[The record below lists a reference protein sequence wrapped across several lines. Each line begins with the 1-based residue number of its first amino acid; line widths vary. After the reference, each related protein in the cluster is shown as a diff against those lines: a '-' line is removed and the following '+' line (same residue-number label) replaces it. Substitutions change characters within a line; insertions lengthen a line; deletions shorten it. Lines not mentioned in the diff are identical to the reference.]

1 MTPTV
6 HTSDIRDHATAP
18 QAGVVLA
25 AFEELAT
32 PDGRAPV
39 DGLFARLDDATADA
53 IELLEPWG
61 ESDWFYLRFGPA
73 VTATYGLDMAGRLV
87 SEMPDPAAQVYRT
100 LLERVRQE
108 RRPVLAVHE
117 SLAVQR
123 VKTWERLI
131 LPCRAPCGS
140 DRIAT
145 YVAPRCSRED
155 LLTAV
160 LEASQDGIMS
170 VRAVRDPQGRIVD
183 AVIVTANQQASEYSG
198 HPVWRLVHGSFKA
211 LFPGLVARRVWERC
225 VRVIEE
231 RATERFEINISHRR
245 LDTWLRVTIVPL
257 EDGFVIS
264 FCDVTDLK
272 YALIEAECSR
282 EELAAEMEQRRALEE
297 ELRRLSHTD
306 ELTQALNR
314 RGFDAALKRELAL
327 SERYERPFSLIA
339 VDIDHFK
346 RINDVHGH
354 AAGDRVLRAVAEL
367 LRGAMRADADVLGRV
382 GGEEFVLLLPAT
394 RKEGAMALAERVR
407 ERLARE
413 RFEIGGETISITG
426 SFGVAEA
433 DRGVCED
440 DLLRAA
446 DAALY
451 AAKRSGRNRV
461 CLARPSAEVMRPSA
475 LAG

>member
-1 MTPTV
+1 MTPSV
-6 HTSDIRDHATAP
+6 HTSDIREHATAP
-18 QAGVVLA
+18 EADAILA
-25 AFEELAT
+25 AYDELAVE
-32 PDGRAPV
+32 DGRAPV
-39 DGLFARLDDATADA
+39 DAFFERLDEATASG

-61 ESDWFYLRFGPA
+61 EDDWFYLRYGPA

-87 SEMPDPAAQVYRT
+87 SEMPKPVAQAYAA
-100 LLERVRQE
+100 LLDRVRTE
-108 RRPVLAVHE
+108 RKPLLAVLD
-117 SLAVQR
+117 SLSVQR
-123 VKTWERLI
+123 VKSWEKLI
-131 LPCRAPCGS
+131 LPCRAPCGA

-145 YVAPRCSRED
+145 FVKARLSRED

-198 HPVWRLVHGSFKA
+198 HPVWRLVHGSFRA
-211 LFPGLVARRVWERC
+211 LFPGLVARRVWDRC
-225 VRVIEE
+225 VRVVDE
-231 RATERFEINISHRR
+231 RVTERFEINISHRR

-282 EELAAEMEQRRALEE
+282 EELAAAMEQRLALEA

-306 ELTQALNR
+306 ELTQTLNR

-327 SERYERPFSLIA
+327 SERYQRPFSVVA

-346 RINDVHGH
+346 RINDVYGH
-354 AAGDRVLRAVAEL
+354 AAGDRVLSAVADL
-367 LRGAMRADADVLGRV
+367 LRDAVRMDVDVIGRT

-394 RKEGAMALAERVR
+394 RKDGAIALAERVR
-407 ERLARE
+407 DRLARQS
-413 RFEIGGETISITG
+413 FEIGGEAISITA
-426 SFGVAEA
+426 SFGVAGGEDGGDA
-433 DRGVCED
+433 DQ
-440 DLLRAA
+440 LLRAA

-461 CLARPSAEVMRPSA
+461 CLARPAAEVVRPRA
-475 LAG
+475 AAG

>member
-1 MTPTV
+1 MNSTV
-6 HTSDIRDHATAP
+6 HTSDIRDHAAAP
-18 QAGVVLA
+18 EAGEILDVHAALA
-25 AFEELAT
+25 EA
-32 PDGRAPV
+32 DGRAPV
-39 DGLFARLDDATADA
+39 EALFERLDETIAASV
-53 IELLEPWG
+53 ELLEPWG
-61 ESDWFYLRFGPA
+61 EDDWFYLRYGPA
-73 VTATYGLDMAGRLV
+73 VTATYGIDMAGRLV
-87 SEMPDPAAQVYRT
+87 SEMSEPAARAYLE
-100 LLERVRQE
+100 LLNRVRRE
-108 RRPVLAVHE
+108 RTPLLAVLE
-117 SLAVQR
+117 SVAVRR
-123 VKTWERLI
+123 VRTWEKLI
-131 LPCRAPCGS
+131 LPCKAPCGS

-145 YVAPRCSRED
+145 FVTARRSRED

-170 VRAVRDPQGRIVD
+170 VRAVRDPQGRVVD

-211 LFPGLVARRVWERC
+211 LFPGLVARRVWDRC
-225 VRVIEE
+225 VRVVEE
-231 RATERFEINISHRR
+231 RVTERFEINISHRR

-282 EELAAEMEQRRALEE
+282 EELAAEIEQRLALEE

-306 ELTQALNR
+306 ELTQTLNR
-314 RGFDAALKRELAL
+314 RGFDAAMRREIALAG
-327 SERYERPFSLIA
+327 RYQRPFSLIA

-354 AAGDRVLRAVAEL
+354 AAGDRVLTAVAEL
-367 LRGAMRADADVLGRV
+367 LRAAVRADADVIGRI
-382 GGEEFVLLLPAT
+382 GGEEFVLLLPST
-394 RKEGAMALAERVR
+394 RKEGAMALAERIR
-407 ERLARE
+407 ERLASEIFEVAGE
-413 RFEIGGETISITG
+413 RIGVSA

-433 DRGVCED
+433 EIGAEED
-440 DLLRAA
+440 DVMRAA

-461 CLARPSAEVMRPSA
+461 CLARPPAEVVRPRAVAS
-475 LAG
+475 

>member
-1 MTPTV
+1 MKPTV
-6 HTSDIRDHATAP
+6 HTSDLRKHASGP
-18 QAGVVLA
+18 QAASVLA
-25 AFEELAT
+25 VFEELAGE
-32 PDGRAPV
+32 DGRAPV
-39 DGLFARLDDATADA
+39 EALLERLEESVASGV
-53 IELLEPWG
+53 ELLEPWG
-61 ESDWFYLRFGPA
+61 ENDWFYLRFGPA

-87 SEMPDPAAQVYRT
+87 SEMPEPAAQAYRD
-100 LLERVRQE
+100 LLARVRAE
-108 RRPVLAVHE
+108 RKPLLAVLDSIAIARVE
-117 SLAVQR
+117 S
-123 VKTWERLI
+123 WERLI
-131 LPCRAPCGS
+131 LPCRAPCGA

-145 YVAPRCSRED
+145 FVKPRCSRED

-225 VRVIEE
+225 LRVIDE

-257 EDGFVIS
+257 DDGFVIS

-282 EELAAEMEQRRALEE
+282 EELAAEIEQRLALEQ

-327 SERYERPFSLIA
+327 AERYQRPFCVIA

-354 AAGDRVLRAVAEL
+354 GAGDRVLTAVADL
-367 LRGAMRADADVLGRV
+367 LRGAVRAEVDVLGRT
-382 GGEEFVLLLPAT
+382 GGEEFVLLLPST
-394 RKEGAMALAERVR
+394 RKEGATALAERIR
-407 ERLARE
+407 ERLASQS
-413 RFEIGGETISITG
+413 FEVAGDAIAITA
-426 SFGVAEA
+426 SFGVAES
-433 DRGVCED
+433 D
-440 DLLRAA
+440 DASTEESILRAA

-451 AAKRSGRNRV
+451 SAKRSGRNRV
-461 CLARPSAEVMRPSA
+461 CLARPPAEVIHPRA
-475 LAG
+475 IAG

>member
-1 MTPTV
+1 MIPTV

-18 QAGVVLA
+18 EAGAILD
-25 AFEELAT
+25 AFAELAGE
-32 PDGRAPV
+32 DGRAPV
-39 DGLFARLDDATADA
+39 DALFARLDEAVASG

-61 ESDWFYLRFGPA
+61 EDDWFYLRYGPA

-87 SEMPDPAAQVYRT
+87 SEMPEPSAQAYRE
-100 LLERVRQE
+100 LLHRVRRE
-108 RRPVLAVHE
+108 RKPMLAVLQ

-123 VKTWERLI
+123 VRSWEKLI
-131 LPCRAPCGS
+131 LPCKAPCGA

-145 YVAPRCSRED
+145 FVTARLSRED

-170 VRAVRDPQGRIVD
+170 VRAVRDPQGRVVD

-198 HPVWRLVHGSFKA
+198 HPVWRLVYGSFKA

-225 VRVIEE
+225 VRVIDE

-257 EDGFVIS
+257 DDGFVIS

-282 EELAAEMEQRRALEE
+282 EELAAEIEQRLALEQ

-306 ELTQALNR
+306 ELTQTLNR
-314 RGFDAALKRELAL
+314 RGFDAALRREIALAG
-327 SERYERPFSLIA
+327 RYQRPFSLVA

-354 AAGDRVLRAVAEL
+354 AAGDRVLAAVSEL
-367 LRGAMRADADVLGRV
+367 LRSAVRADADVIGRI
-382 GGEEFVLLLPAT
+382 GGEEFVLLLPST
-394 RKEGAMALAERVR
+394 RKEGAMALAERIR
-407 ERLARE
+407 ERLAAQSFDVAGE
-413 RFEIGGETISITG
+413 RIAVSA
-426 SFGVAEA
+426 SFGVAEGA
-433 DRGVCED
+433 PDTDED
-440 DLLRAA
+440 AVLRAA

-461 CLARPSAEVMRPSA
+461 CLARPAADVVRPQ
-475 LAG
+475 LAS